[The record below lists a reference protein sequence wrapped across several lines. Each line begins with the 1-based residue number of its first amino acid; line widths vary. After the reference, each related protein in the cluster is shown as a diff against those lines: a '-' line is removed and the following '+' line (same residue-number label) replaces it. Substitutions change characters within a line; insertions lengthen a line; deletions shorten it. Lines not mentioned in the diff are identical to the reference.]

1 MKLFNLNPTVNKNI
15 EGLAI
20 SIGVFDGVHLGHQK
34 ILNKLISYKPCG
46 VITFYKHPRSGVK
59 LIQTFC
65 ERLRLFKIMGI
76 NKAFAVSS
84 RDKLLSLSAE
94 DFVVTIL
101 KPMGINRVVVG
112 LDFRLGYNRDT
123 DVNEFEKICARYEII
138 VDKID
143 IVLEDHH
150 EKLSSTEIRSEISKG
165 EIKEANALLGRP
177 FSIKGYVVRGAGLGA
192 KIGFSTANINPHP
205 TKQVVP
211 ANGVY
216 RTQTMVGQK
225 TYDSMTYIGT
235 NPTLKDGKHYSI
247 ETHIPG
253 FNKDLH
259 GKIIEVKFLERTR
272 GEIKFN
278 SATELAEAI
287 KKDIKTGIAV

>member
-1 MKLFNLNPTVNKNI
+1 MKIFNLNPTANKNHK
-15 EGLAI
+15 GLAI

-59 LIQTFC
+59 LLQPFC
-65 ERLRLFKIMGI
+65 ERLRIFKAMGI

-94 DFVVTIL
+94 DFVINVL
-101 KPMGINRVVVG
+101 KPMGIDTVVVG
-112 LDFRLGYNRDT
+112 LDFRLGHNRDT
-123 DVNEFEKICARYEII
+123 DVNEFEKICEKYKII

-143 IVLEDHH
+143 IVLEGHN

-165 EIKEANALLGRP
+165 EMKEANALLGRP

-205 TKQVVP
+205 IKQVVP

-216 RTQTMVGQK
+216 RTQTLIGQK

-235 NPTLKDGKHYSI
+235 NPTLKDGKYYSI

-259 GKIIEVKFLERTR
+259 GKVIEVKFLERTR

-278 SATELAEAI
+278 SASELAKAI
-287 KKDIKTGIAV
+287 KKDIKSGLAV